1 MKFVVELPPD
11 SQLDFRKPTGPRT
24 RAGSNAGGTPL
35 VVRDERDG
43 TKQVLWA
50 PGDAD

>member
-1 MKFVVELPPD
+1 VEGESPQALE
-11 SQLDFRKPTGPRT
+11 
-24 RAGSNAGGTPL
+24 RALGAMRGGTPL